1 MTNKMI
7 AENLEKS
14 YGKQSAKVKVLK
26 GMNCQMNRGEIICIL
41 GPSGSGKSTFLNILG
56 GIEKADGGSLNV
68 FGRELTQLSK
78 RELSLYRRNSLGFVF
93 QFYNLI
99 PNLTVREN
107 IEVGAFLSKN
117 PLDLDALIALLGLT
131 EHEKK
136 YPNQLSGGQQQR
148 TSIGRAVIKNPELLI
163 CDEPTGALD
172 YETAKAVLGLIQEI
186 NREQG
191 TTILI
196 ATHNTAIAK
205 MSHRI
210 LKLHDGKIAQVHL
223 NQHPVDASSL
233 EW

>member
-1 MTNKMI
+1 MI